1 MEKLIKYQA
10 NSSCVIMSL
19 ILMTTLF
26 DKALILQGEIWYWSL
41 LVRAKGLK
49 SIFKVKSEK
58 QKSKVDLRT
67 RVYLHETG
75 TNTSYFRTGLR
86 PSDRFLIIAC
96 LVRICLHTFLFMRLH
111 GTGPKMNSKLII
123 FWSTGISAR
132 ESTFD
137 FWFSLFKLKTKR
149 TIAWKVLATLKW
161 LDST

>member
-10 NSSCVIMSL
+10 KSSSLYDHVHNSHDHFVLQSIDITRRNL
-19 ILMTTLF
+19 ILITL
-26 DKALILQGEIWYWSL
+26 
-41 LVRAKGLK
+41 RAKGLK

-75 TNTSYFRTGLR
+75 TNTIYSYFRTGLR
-86 PSDRFLIIAC
+86 PSDRVLIIAC
-96 LVRICLHTFLFMRLH
+96 LVRIGLHTFLFMRLH
-111 GTGPKMNSKLII
+111 GTGPKMNSELII

-137 FWFSLFKLKTKR
+137 F
-149 TIAWKVLATLKW
+149 
-161 LDST
+161 

>member
-1 MEKLIKYQA
+1 MILI
-10 NSSCVIMSL
+10 
-19 ILMTTLF
+19 TL
-26 DKALILQGEIWYWSL
+26 
-41 LVRAKGLK
+41 RAKGLK

-111 GTGPKMNSKLII
+111 GTGPEMNSELII

-137 FWFSLFKLKTKR
+137 F
-149 TIAWKVLATLKW
+149 
-161 LDST
+161 